1 MFSLQEAYESIINN
15 EELMKDIKFIDIK
28 FFVEP
33 KLEQGLSIEDISSKY
48 DDDIYYKFL
57 DIFAIIENIAEG
69 INRLDNYLSC
79 ELRRDKLHY
88 FNFYDIDGKEVIVRL
103 RFEDAI
109 FMENSEKSG
118 IDATWSHKYTEI
130 DGLKFYTFEDTFNY
144 LNKVL
149 ANETLDMNKMWW
161 D

>member
-1 MFSLQEAYESIINN
+1 MFRLQEVYESIINN
-15 EELMKDIKFIDIK
+15 EKLMKDIELIDIK

-33 KLEQGLSIEDISSKY
+33 KLENGLTIEDISNKY

-57 DIFAIIENIAEG
+57 DVFAIIENIAKG

-88 FNFYDIDGKEVIVRL
+88 FNFYTIDGKEVIVKL
-103 RFEDAI
+103 YFEDAI
-109 FMENSEKSG
+109 FIENPDKSG
-118 IDATWSHKYTEI
+118 IDATWNHKYTGI

-144 LNKVL
+144 LNKIL
-149 ANETLDMNKMWW
+149 ANGILDMNKMWW